1 MIGAVFLYI
10 GTLNISLAFR
20 LSILLMKIRVFVLTG
35 SLLVFL
41 VSCEKNVSV
50 KLNDAQTKLV
60 VEASI
65 ENGAPPTVV
74 LSNSLDY
81 FSEISPEILQNSFVH
96 DADISISNGVL
107 THKLKEYST
116 TQGDYTFYYYSI
128 DSSDLSTAFAGEL
141 NRSYSLHIK
150 VQGNDYSAVTTIPNI
165 TKKVDSV
172 YWKKASDFLPDS
184 LVALMVKATDPPGYG
199 DYVRYYTKD
208 NSEPFYPGINSVFDD
223 QIIDGTTYTLQVD
236 RGYPRN
242 LGMTEDDLVY
252 FHKGD
257 TVTFKLCNI
266 DKASFD
272 FWRTMEFAY
281 ASVGNPFSSPT
292 KVLSNIKGNALG
304 YFAGYAA
311 QYHVI
316 IIPK

>member
-1 MIGAVFLYI
+1 MKMKPVVFL
-10 GTLNISLAFR
+10 F
-20 LSILLMKIRVFVLTG
+20 
-35 SLLVFL
+35 SLLVIFNA
-41 VSCEKNVSV
+41 CEKNVSV
-50 KLNDAQTKLV
+50 RLNDEQKKLV

-65 ENGAPPTVV
+65 ENGVAPTVV

-81 FSEISPEILQNSFVH
+81 FASISPAILEGSFVH
-96 DADISISNGVL
+96 GADIFISNGSR
-107 THKLKEYST
+107 THKLKEYSY
-116 TQGDYTFYYYSI
+116 TQNGYTFYYYSI
-128 DSSDLSTAFAGEL
+128 DSSDLSTAFIGEI
-141 NRSYSLHIK
+141 NTSYSLKINF
-150 VQGNDYSAVTTIPNI
+150 QGKEYSAVTTIPKI

-172 YWKKASDFLPDS
+172 YWKRASEFLPDS

-242 LGMTEDDLVY
+242 LGLTKDNLVY
-252 FHKGD
+252 FDKGD

-266 DKASFD
+266 DKATFD

-292 KVLSNIKGNALG
+292 KVLSNIKGDALG

-316 IIPK
+316 TIPK

>member
-1 MIGAVFLYI
+1 MKSSIACLFIVLI
-10 GTLNISLAFR
+10 TI
-20 LSILLMKIRVFVLTG
+20 LS
-35 SLLVFL
+35 
-41 VSCEKNVSV
+41 SCEKNVSF
-50 KLNDAQTKLV
+50 KLNDAEKKLV

-65 ENGAPPTVV
+65 ENGQAPTVV

-81 FSEISPEILQNSFVH
+81 FSKISPDILQQSFVH
-96 DADISISNGVL
+96 GADISISNGTL
-107 THKLKEYST
+107 THKLKEYSFD
-116 TQGDYTFYYYSI
+116 QNGYTFFYYSI
-128 DSSDLSTAFAGEL
+128 DSSNLSTAFAGEL
-141 NRSYSLHIK
+141 NSSYSLKIN
-150 VQGNDYSAVTTIPNI
+150 VQGKEYTAVTTIPKI
-165 TKKVDSV
+165 TKVIDSV
-172 YWKKASDFLPDS
+172 FWKKASDFLPDS
-184 LVALMVKATDPPGYG
+184 LVALMIKATDPPGYG

-242 LGMTEDDLVY
+242 QGLTEDDLIY

-266 DKASFD
+266 DKPTFD
-272 FWRTMEFAY
+272 FWRTMEFSY
-281 ASVGNPFSSPT
+281 ATVGNPFSSPS
-292 KVLSNIKGNALG
+292 KVLSNISGNGLG

-311 QYHVI
+311 QYHTI